1 MALAVPLSRFA
12 SQVGGG
18 SAFFV
23 RPLAHAMKGT
33 NNLIGGIVMCVFPT
47 MIFFL
52 PHGDLPVWVV
62 VLLALFILCGVW
74 AIISSIF
81 RLDADSA
88 WSWVVGAIVAIGF
101 AGFAFLLA
109 WQETDFRGG
118 IPFIPAAWNSVVARI
133 LFAFGGL
140 LGWFQRLFSC
150 GKAIKNFRSL

>member
-1 MALAVPLSRFA
+1 
-12 SQVGGG
+12 
-18 SAFFV
+18 
-23 RPLAHAMKGT
+23 
-33 NNLIGGIVMCVFPT
+33 MCVFPT

-52 PHGDLPVWVV
+52 SHGDLPVWVV
-62 VLLALFILCGVW
+62 VLLSLFILCGVW

-109 WQETDFRGG
+109 WQETDFHGG

-140 LGWFQRLFSC
+140 LGVVLAVASLR
-150 GKAIKNFRSL
+150 KAIRKFRDL

>member
-1 MALAVPLSRFA
+1 
-12 SQVGGG
+12 
-18 SAFFV
+18 
-23 RPLAHAMKGT
+23 MKGT
-33 NNLIGGIVMCVFPT
+33 NNWLGGIIMCVFPT

-52 PHGDLPVWVV
+52 SHGNLPVWVV
-62 VLLALFILCGVW
+62 GLLSLFVLCGVW

-109 WQETDFRGG
+109 WRETDFRGS
-118 IPFIPAAWNSVVARI
+118 IPFIPAAWNSVAARI

-140 LGWFQRLFSC
+140 LGAVSAVVFLR
-150 GKAIKNFRSL
+150 KAIKKFRHL

>member
-1 MALAVPLSRFA
+1 
-12 SQVGGG
+12 
-18 SAFFV
+18 
-23 RPLAHAMKGT
+23 MKGT

-62 VLLALFILCGVW
+62 VLLSLFILCGVW
-74 AIISSIF
+74 GIISSIF

-140 LGWFQRLFSC
+140 LGLVSAVVFLR
-150 GKAIKNFRSL
+150 KAIKKFRSL